1 MGKCSLLRKN
11 GELEPEYENIHKLF
25 QLSLIL
31 LYDRC
36 SQNKLRVKVENQIC
50 NKISHKKM
58 KIEDLIIVKEEV
70 NPEDLIKKDY
80 ETDEEFSL
88 RVLGL
93 LKYKFKDLELSKDNA
108 TRASYLIQKNLYNG
122 LEEMVNLQP
131 FSQRAVLSL
140 GLKPV
145 VNLLGYYP
153 PSSYSYLEIGTYFEI
168 GYSTDFYDFDR
179 VVSPVKLNFSLQLR
193 DMNHFLQVK
202 KTHLHLHLQLALSL
216 ISIP

>member
-1 MGKCSLLRKN
+1 
-11 GELEPEYENIHKLF
+11 
-25 QLSLIL
+25 
-31 LYDRC
+31 
-36 SQNKLRVKVENQIC
+36 
-50 NKISHKKM
+50 M
-58 KIEDLIIVKEEV
+58 KTLIIVKEEV

-179 VVSPVKLNFSLQLR
+179 VVSPVKLNFSLATQGHESLFAGQE
-193 DMNHFLQVK
+193 DVSAFTPSIGFEFNLYPISTVK
-202 KTHLHLHLQLALSL
+202 YQFTLGIKGGYMFARKDKFGAGSCNEEDNDVQFTSC
-216 ISIP
+216 

>member
-1 MGKCSLLRKN
+1 MLDAWFYINGLIKREGSVIKNISRSDKQWAPFHCLQSFSNSKRFMGKCSLLRRI

-131 FSQRAVLSL
+131 FSQEL
-140 GLKPV
+140 
-145 VNLLGYYP
+145 Y
-153 PSSYSYLEIGTYFEI
+153 
-168 GYSTDFYDFDR
+168 
-179 VVSPVKLNFSLQLR
+179 
-193 DMNHFLQVK
+193 
-202 KTHLHLHLQLALSL
+202 
-216 ISIP
+216 